1 MMQFWSDES
10 GVLVSAEI
18 VLLCTI
24 VVLGLV
30 VGLVEFQSSI
40 VAELEDLASAFGNF
54 DQSYKTSGFVSI
66 GSGRFVGRAVIAR
79 TFGAAYADLPDNCD
93 CDTVHITC
101 NDGGEKNSLV
111 LCNGVGTG
119 GNAAFRGTG
128 FSGGFA
134 R

>member
-1 MMQFWSDES
+1 MQFWSDES

-66 GSGRFVGRAVIAR
+66 GSGRFAGKGVKAR

-111 LCNGVGTG
+111 LCNGVE
-119 GNAAFRGTG
+119 TG